1 MNRSALILPLMLAS
15 SLACSEH
22 DSKIGA
28 QAIAPEAAMVGE
40 RPEKSGA
47 DLYKNCVACHQ
58 ADGKGMAGLAP
69 TLVGSE
75 WVNGNP
81 AYVVAI
87 LQSGLEGPIEVA
99 GEVVDIPGMAS
110 WSKPWSDQ
118 ELANLLNHI
127 RSEAFGN
134 DGGELVTAEQVGT
147 LREPIKDRAE
157 KWTAP
162 ELIAQYGNP
171 REAATGAGPEDG
183 GGTASENGNAPEPG
197 TPDPTDTQD
206 TPETDPVNEVDPS
219 GADTDISNKSAAED
233 DSADAP
239 TGDDTPAGGAGT
251 ETDGLGLPDQAA
263 DKPVPAPESTTPDA
277 PAPTPAPAGDEG
289 AATGES
295 P

>member
-1 MNRSALILPLMLAS
+1 MIRFVSILPVLLAT

-28 QAIAPEAAMVGE
+28 RAIAPQAAMAGA
-40 RPEKSGA
+40 RAEKSGA

-75 WVNGNP
+75 WVNGDP

-87 LQSGLEGPIEVA
+87 LQSGLEGPIQVA
-99 GEVVDIPGMAS
+99 GEIVNIPGMAS

-147 LREPIKDRAE
+147 IREPIKDRAP
-157 KWTAP
+157 KWTAD
-162 ELIAQYGNP
+162 ELIALYGSP
-171 REAATGAGPEDG
+171 FEGATDAGGSEQEGGSSDEPGDADEAEAPNTQDAAEAPSPENEGADVVETEADPD
-183 GGTASENGNAPEPG
+183 NAPNG
-197 TPDPTDTQD
+197 
-206 TPETDPVNEVDPS
+206 S
-219 GADTDISNKSAAED
+219 
-233 DSADAP
+233 
-239 TGDDTPAGGAGT
+239 DTPAGEATPVADGAA
-251 ETDGLGLPDQAA
+251 LPGQAP
-263 DKPVPAPESTTPDA
+263 DVPVPTPESTTPE
-277 PAPTPAPAGDEG
+277 APTPTSAPAGDEG
-289 AATGES
+289 GAASE
-295 P
+295 

>member
-81 AYVVAI
+81 AYVIAI

-134 DGGELVTAEQVGT
+134 DGGELVTAEQAGA

-162 ELIAQYGNP
+162 ELIAKYGNP

-197 TPDPTDTQD
+197 TPDPTE
-206 TPETDPVNEVDPS
+206 TPEPQES
-219 GADTDISNKSAAED
+219 GNGDDADNAAAQD
-233 DSADAP
+233 DSANAP
-239 TGDDTPAGGAGT
+239 TGDDAPAGGAGP
-251 ETDGLGLPDQAA
+251 ETDGSGSPDQAT
-263 DKPVPAPESTTPDA
+263 DNPVPAPESTTPEA

-289 AATGES
+289 AAVGDS